1 MANKL
6 SVVLAAKDP
15 DQRTL
20 ELCIASFSALKKSND
35 IEFIVVSSGVLPE
48 LRVDVSAFYCFT
60 IIDIPP
66 EGVYS
71 AYNHGVSCA
80 SGEYVLFYGFDDIA
94 LPDMDKV
101 IDGILD
107 GEIAYDLVVCASYMQ
122 GTGVAVPCSWSP
134 FVLFRNFCHQGVFY
148 KRSVFDRYQYDTKYV
163 IQADHKMNIQVLADP
178 LMHVHFSKMLVS
190 YFSAGGISSSMAD
203 LVFRKD
209 LSDITRDSFGLF
221 FASVVLAKQAL
232 VDIFS
237 VIFNRR
243 FRSRRKN

>member
-1 MANKL
+1 MENKL

-48 LRVDVSAFYCFT
+48 LRIDVSAFHCFT
-60 IIDIPP
+60 IINIPP

-101 IDGILD
+101 IDGILY
-107 GEIAYDLVVCASYMQ
+107 GEIAYDLVVCSCYMQ
-122 GTGVAVPCSWSP
+122 GTGVAVPCSWAP
-134 FVLFRNFCHQGVFY
+134 FVLFKNFCHQGVF
-148 KRSVFDRYQYDTKYV
+148 
-163 IQADHKMNIQVLADP
+163 
-178 LMHVHFSKMLVS
+178 
-190 YFSAGGISSSMAD
+190 
-203 LVFRKD
+203 
-209 LSDITRDSFGLF
+209 
-221 FASVVLAKQAL
+221 
-232 VDIFS
+232 
-237 VIFNRR
+237 
-243 FRSRRKN
+243 